1 MKTSLLNILNNFE
14 TNDLILKKQIMK
26 TLHNDSLNLLSNV
39 FLINIL
45 LNENIILFIPTGYKS
60 NKENILN
67 FIKNNKLD
75 IDSNNVEILKELS
88 IKYSETLYDNIT
100 LQFPNIFKGFS
111 HSEASIQKKIYG
123 YLIRSSDHSIYKKG
137 ISISHIFTNKNTTNF
152 LSNHK
157 IVLSDFISKILQNEY
172 LENYKICISGSL
184 LLNLYGFD
192 TQIDNIEFWSYDD
205 NLNNIDCPY
214 TIKNQKYVHPYNV
227 EINILPA
234 QYLNKKNKLI
244 HIPKQML
251 IIYNPNEK
259 NMKQIED
266 IIFDENKFIYINGIK
281 ILKVFSDFIS
291 DVLDKKQDEIFNI
304 VSRDKPSK
312 QIIKKISN
320 VIKYAQLS
328 STDRINNL
336 QLNPTNKNV
345 FVNCNL
351 GNCSTNGYW
360 ILRKNGEFDFI
371 EELNIWITNKTF
383 IAFGKL
389 KVVDQ
394 KIVLYCNYNSNVI
407 SKCLEYN
414 LDNTPDID
422 YEIKFLKTKKNKNQK
437 KYNEQ
442 INYNNNKKYDT
453 NKNNIKKNNYILN
466 VSQRGDSVSV
476 FSSLLL

>member
-1 MKTSLLNILNNFE
+1 MSSSLLNILNKFE
-14 TNDLILKKQIMK
+14 TTDLILKKQIIK
-26 TLHNDSLNLLSNV
+26 TLDNDSLNLLSNV

-45 LNENIILFIPTGYKS
+45 LKENIILFIPTGYKS
-60 NKENILN
+60 NKENIVN
-67 FIKNNKLD
+67 FIKNNKLE
-75 IDSNNVEILKELS
+75 IDSNNLEILKELS

-100 LQFPNIFKGFS
+100 LQFPKIFKGFS

-123 YLIRSSDHSIYKKG
+123 YLIRSPANSIYTKG
-137 ISISHIFTNKNTTNF
+137 ISISHIFTNKNTFNF

-157 IVLSDFISKILQNEY
+157 LMFSDFISKILENKY
-172 LENYKICISGSL
+172 LENYKICVSGSL

-214 TIKNQKYVHPYNV
+214 TIKNQKYIHPYNV

-234 QYLNKKNKLI
+234 QYLNEKDKLI

-259 NMKQIED
+259 NMKKIED

-281 ILKVFSDFIS
+281 ILKVFSDFIN
-291 DVLDKKQDEIFNI
+291 DVLDNKQDKIFNI
-304 VSRDKPSK
+304 VSKDNPSK
-312 QIIKKISN
+312 HITKKISN
-320 VIKYAQLS
+320 VIKYADLLS
-328 STDRINNL
+328 NDRINHI
-336 QLNPTNKNV
+336 QLTPTNKNV

-351 GNCSTNGYW
+351 GNCATNGYW

-371 EELNIWITNKTF
+371 EELNIWITNKSF

-389 KVVDQ
+389 KVVNS
-394 KIVLYCNYNSNVI
+394 KIVLYCNYKSNVI

-422 YEIKFLKTKKNKNQK
+422 YEIKFLKTKKNQIHK
-437 KYNEQ
+437 KYKKKQKYDN
-442 INYNNNKKYDT
+442 IKKYDI
-453 NKNNIKKNNYILN
+453 NKVNIKKNNYILN